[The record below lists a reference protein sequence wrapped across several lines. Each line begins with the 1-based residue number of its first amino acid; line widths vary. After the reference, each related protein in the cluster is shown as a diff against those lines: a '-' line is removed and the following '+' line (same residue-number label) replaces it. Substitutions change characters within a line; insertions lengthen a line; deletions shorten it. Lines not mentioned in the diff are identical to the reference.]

1 MFKYFKVGHSWG
13 FRDVRGGIIVKI
25 LKLGRGVL
33 FKLQTPKETT
43 RNHKSSASTQ
53 AWVTNLNDSTGK
65 ESSPKV

>member
-1 MFKYFKVGHSWG
+1 VKLEWAVAIAVGCFFMFKYFKVGHSWG

-53 AWVTNLNDSTGK
+53 A
-65 ESSPKV
+65 